1 VFVFGG
7 FGLYEVASGLQGEGE
22 IRMGYLRDLW
32 ALDLATGAWTCAD
45 DLLPPPDARGA
56 ASTSAAAAAG
66 QPLRAEA
73 SGHEIHARNG
83 HGLLVLGGAATAAT
97 FGGYTG
103 SGFLNGVEVF
113 RTDWAEVGVHN
124 DEDEGADEEDGGDG
138 EEEDDEE
145 EEEDLEAVAVAEE
158 ALEDAEAEAAAA
170 AAAGAAAAEPGSG
183 RAAGEEDAGGSVA
196 RRCGGTDAEEE
207 EEADAA
213 LAAAAAAAADDDNG
227 DDDDDDGESP
237 RLKQTLRVAVRMWE
251 FGQNDPKRDSGSK
264 LVRLGLAST
273 LKVADYF
280 GGIVLN
286 AEAAVVVSPA
296 DAALLLD
303 KGVGGVN
310 CSWNRLAEV
319 PSRKLGKPANHRLLP
334 HLLAANSVNARPC
347 AHYYLEH
354 HE

>member
-1 VFVFGG
+1 
-7 FGLYEVASGLQGEGE
+7 
-22 IRMGYLRDLW
+22 M
-32 ALDLATGAWTCAD
+32 
-45 DLLPPPDARGA
+45 
-56 ASTSAAAAAG
+56 
-66 QPLRAEA
+66 
-73 SGHEIHARNG
+73 
-83 HGLLVLGGAATAAT
+83 LGGAATAAT

-113 RTDWAEVGVHN
+113 RTDWPEVEVHN
-124 DEDEGADEEDGGDG
+124 DEDEGVDEDSEDG
-138 EEEDDEE
+138 EEEDE
-145 EEEDLEAVAVAEE
+145 EEEDLEAVAAAEE
-158 ALEDAEAEAAAA
+158 ALDDAAAEAAAA
-170 AAAGAAAAEPGSG
+170 TAAGAAAAESGGG
-183 RAAGEEDAGGSVA
+183 RAAGEEDAGGPFA
-196 RRCGGTDAEEE
+196 RGGGGTNAEEE

-213 LAAAAAAAADDDNG
+213 PAAAAADDD
-227 DDDDDDGESP
+227 DDDNGESP
-237 RLKQTLRVAVRMWE
+237 RLNQTLRVAVRMWE

-347 AHYYLEH
+347 AHYNREH